1 MVTTTSNNI
10 ATNTWVKAT
19 WEEFLVC
26 ANSNKD
32 KAEILYYDQGYL
44 RIEMASLGSAHCQDN
59 SIISTVIVLYCAL
72 KNIRIKE
79 FTNGSFY
86 QPGVREC
93 QPDLAFYL
101 GNDFVFPPHNNSPV
115 DINQQGAPNL
125 VVEIGS
131 SSFADDLGRKR
142 LLYEQLGVAEYWV
155 VNVTEGEIIAFAIA
169 DGGSRTIKQSQVLPG
184 LAISLVEEALSKSKN
199 EDDGAITR
207 WLIGCWS

>member
-19 WEEFLVC
+19 WEEFI
-26 ANSNKD
+26 ASAHRNQD
-32 KAEILYYDQGYL
+32 TAERFYYDQGYL

-184 LAISLVEEALSKSKN
+184 LAISLVEEALSKSKT

-207 WLIGCWS
+207 WLIKCWS